1 VDINIKQKQNITKKN
16 YIVMLIINKMNIE
29 ILYENFIDIY
39 LLSSTVNVA
48 SLVNLMFYQLLFL

>member
-1 VDINIKQKQNITKKN
+1 MDINIKQKQNITKKN

>member
-1 VDINIKQKQNITKKN
+1 
-16 YIVMLIINKMNIE
+16 MLIINKMNIE